1 MVQPT
6 DWHVPRISF
15 TVPSNLRAIDLGLM
29 VLAISLIL
37 SSVRLPLCLT
47 KKNKTKQYN
56 AG

>member
-47 KKNKTKQYN
+47 KKNKTVKC
-56 AG
+56 